1 MPVDRDFG
9 PPWSAVAHDNVIE
22 LVNAACGR
30 APDQPALIFED
41 GLVITRH
48 QLLDRIE
55 RFAAFLASRIAA
67 GNRVAVMLETCAES
81 VIAQLAA
88 LAIGCPPVP
97 INPTARHHDAGHVL
111 RDSGAAVAVV
121 GEAQAH
127 LIEDLRRDLPSL
139 CTVIVVRGSEPGG
152 LPSGEG
158 HIDLKGCRAGRTD
171 LATIHYTSGTTG
183 MPKGCMLSHEWW
195 LRLCDVHLR
204 MTPHR
209 PDDRPLCCVPFHYPD
224 SLFLLLCSLHAA
236 ETLVVM
242 RRFSVSRF
250 WPAVSE
256 YGATL
261 LYLVA
266 SMPILLLK
274 QTPSPE
280 ERRHRLRAAICAGVP
295 ASLHRQLGERF
306 GVPFI
311 DTYGSTEAGWVTRV
325 PWSEVA
331 DSIGSGSVGIAAPEC
346 ELQLI
351 ADDGRPTLAGD
362 VGELLV
368 RAPGQFLGYLNQPDT
383 TTQVLHNGWYRTGD
397 LMRCDEAGWFYF
409 LGRKKDIV
417 RRSGENISCTEVEAV
432 LRLHPLVRDAAVVAV
447 SDDIR
452 GEEVKAVLL
461 LAEGISPDD
470 VRPGDIIDHCAAHL
484 AAFKVPRYLAY
495 RTADFPRTPTMRVRK
510 EDLRTEGGN
519 AGVCWDRLQ
528 QTNK

>member
-9 PPWSAVAHDNVIE
+9 PPWSAVADENVFE
-22 LVNAACGR
+22 LVSAACR
-30 APDQPALIFED
+30 RSPDQPAMNFED
-41 GLVITRH
+41 GLVITRR
-48 QLLDRIE
+48 QLLERVE
-55 RFAAFLASRIAA
+55 RFAAFLSSRIAA
-67 GNRVAVMLETCAES
+67 GDRVAVMLETCAES

-111 RDSGAAVAVV
+111 RDSGAAAAVV
-121 GEAQAH
+121 GEAQVR
-127 LIEDLRRDLPSL
+127 LIEDLRQDLPSL
-139 CTVIVVRGSEPGG
+139 RTVITLNRPEPGG

-158 HIDLKGCRAGRTD
+158 RIDLAGRRAQRTD

-209 PDDRPLCCVPFHYPD
+209 PDDRLLCCIPFHYPD

-236 ETLVVM
+236 ETLIVM

-250 WPAVSE
+250 WPVVSE

-274 QTPSPE
+274 QTPDPQ
-280 ERRHRLRAAICAGVP
+280 ERQHRLRAAICAGVP
-295 ASLHRQLGERF
+295 ASVHRQLGERF

-325 PWSEVA
+325 PWSDVTE
-331 DSIGSGSVGIAAPEC
+331 SIGSGAVGIAAPEC
-346 ELQLI
+346 ELQLLG
-351 ADDGRPTLAGD
+351 DDGRPTLIGD

-368 RAPGQFLGYLNQPDT
+368 RAPGQFSGYLNQPDAT
-383 TTQVLHNGWYRTGD
+383 AQVLHYGWYRTGD
-397 LMRCDEAGWFYF
+397 LMRRDEAGRFYF

-432 LRLHPLVRDAAVVAV
+432 LRLHPLVRDAAVIAV
-447 SDDIR
+447 PDDIR

-461 LAEGISPDD
+461 LAEGVAADD

-484 AAFKVPRYLAY
+484 AAYKVPRYLAF

-510 EDLRTEGGN
+510 EELKAEDGDVRT
-519 AGVCWDRLQ
+519 CWDRFRRACE
-528 QTNK
+528 

>member
-1 MPVDRDFG
+1 MPVDRCFG
-9 PPWSAVAHDNVIE
+9 PAWSAVGDENVID
-22 LVNAACGR
+22 LVSAACR
-30 APDQPALIFED
+30 RSPDRPAMHFED
-41 GLVITRH
+41 GLVITRRL
-48 QLLDRIE
+48 LLDSVE
-55 RFAAFLASRIAA
+55 RFAAFLANRITT
-67 GNRVAVMLETCAES
+67 GDRVAVMLETCAES

-111 RDSGAAVAVV
+111 RDSGAAAAIV
-121 GEAQAH
+121 GEAQTR
-127 LIEDLRRDLPSL
+127 LIEDLRQDLPSL
-139 CTVIVVRGSEPGG
+139 RTVITVNGSEPGG

-158 HIDLKGCRAGRTD
+158 RIELTGCRAKRTD

-209 PDDRPLCCVPFHYPD
+209 PDDRPLCCIPFHYPD

-236 ETLVVM
+236 DTLVVM

-250 WPAVSE
+250 WPVVSE
-256 YGATL
+256 FGATL

-274 QTPSPE
+274 QTPSPQ
-280 ERRHRLRAAICAGVP
+280 ERQHRLRAAICAGVP
-295 ASLHRQLGERF
+295 ASVHRQLGERF

-325 PWSEVA
+325 PWSEVTE
-331 DSIGSGSVGIAAPEC
+331 SIGSGAIGIAAPEC
-346 ELQLI
+346 DLQLI
-351 ADDGRPTLAGD
+351 GDDGRPALVGD
-362 VGELLV
+362 AGELLV
-368 RAPGQFLGYLNQPDT
+368 RARGQFSGYLNQPDAT
-383 TTQVLHNGWYRTGD
+383 AQVMHNGWYRTGD
-397 LMRCDEAGWFYF
+397 LMCRDEAGRYYF

-447 SDDIR
+447 PDDIR

-461 LAEGISPDD
+461 LAEGVEAHDVSPD
-470 VRPGDIIDHCAAHL
+470 DIIDHCAAHL
-484 AAFKVPRYLAY
+484 SAFKVPRYLAY
-495 RTADFPRTPTMRVRK
+495 RTTDFPRTPTMRIRK
-510 EDLRTEGGN
+510 QELKADGGDS
-519 AGVCWDRLQ
+519 GRCWDRLRRASE
-528 QTNK
+528 